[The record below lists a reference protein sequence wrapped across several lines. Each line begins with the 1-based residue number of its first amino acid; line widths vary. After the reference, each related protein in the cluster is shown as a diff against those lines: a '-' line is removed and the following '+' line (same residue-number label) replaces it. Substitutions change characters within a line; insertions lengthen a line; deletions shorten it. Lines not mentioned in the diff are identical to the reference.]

1 MVEAAD
7 GTIVEI
13 DEMLPP
19 AKKVKPDRKVKNV
32 QSDTKYRHS
41 ADFKNMINGGKQG
54 KKEKLHGHGFEWVQ
68 RVVKSTLC
76 NERFRQTRSMHKHAL
91 ILSIKRI

>member
-19 AKKVKPDRKVKNV
+19 AKKVKPDRKVRNV

-41 ADFKNMINGGKQG
+41 AEYPFIKYQDFKNMINGGKQG
-54 KKEKLHGHGFEWVQ
+54 KKEKLHGHGFEWV
-68 RVVKSTLC
+68 
-76 NERFRQTRSMHKHAL
+76 
-91 ILSIKRI
+91 